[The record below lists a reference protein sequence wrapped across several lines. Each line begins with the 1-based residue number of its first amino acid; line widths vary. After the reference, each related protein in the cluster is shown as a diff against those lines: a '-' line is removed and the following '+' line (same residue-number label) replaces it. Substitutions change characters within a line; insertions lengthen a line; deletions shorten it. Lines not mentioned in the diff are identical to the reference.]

1 MNCEEKMEK
10 VWGPVLAHES
20 GHALMALVQGIPCH
34 GIFAVKEHL
43 KFCAIYGSYPPGR
56 SKNDYLVSAAGVAGE
71 LVMYPN
77 QESEGG
83 GADRAFFDSPGAP
96 PFEETVQEAREIL
109 SGLQRTLEAIT
120 FKLKEK
126 IRSVKCDLD
135 LLPDVG
141 MNGSP
146 DRFLI
151 LLRDEELRAVVSPKG
166 G

>member
-20 GHALMALVQGIPCH
+20 GHALMALVHGITCH
-34 GIFAVKEHL
+34 GIFAEKEDL
-43 KFCAIYGSYPPGR
+43 RFCAIYGSYPPGR

-77 QESEGG
+77 QESAGG
-83 GADRAFFDSPGAP
+83 GADRAFFNSPDAP

-109 SGLQRTLEAIT
+109 SGLKSKLEALT
-120 FKLKEK
+120 SKLKEK
-126 IRSVKCDLD
+126 IRSVNCDLD

-141 MNGSP
+141 MDGSP
-146 DRFLI
+146 ERFLI
-151 LLRDEELRAVVSPKG
+151 LLGDEELNAIVSPDG